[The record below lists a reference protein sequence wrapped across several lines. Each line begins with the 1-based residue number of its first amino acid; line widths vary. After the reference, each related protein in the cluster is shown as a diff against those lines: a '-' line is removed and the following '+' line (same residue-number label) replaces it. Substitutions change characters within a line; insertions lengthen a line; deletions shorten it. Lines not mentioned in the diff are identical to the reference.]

1 MAKLTA
7 FTAKA
12 KPQYVQRTSGGG
24 KWTVGMLII
33 SFLLVSSELSRWW
46 RGHEDHIFA
55 VEKGVG
61 HDLQINLDIVV
72 AMQCGDI
79 HINVQDAA
87 GDRIHA
93 AEMLKREPT
102 NWNQWVNKDGIHK
115 LGKDQHGKVVTG
127 EGWQF
132 DHDEGFGQEHIH
144 DIIAQAKRR
153 QKWAKTPRVRG
164 GVDSCRIF
172 GSLTVNKVLA
182 DFHITA
188 RGHGYQEFGS
198 QPAHLN
204 HQGMFKSLEC
214 ASCINKL
221 TW

>member
-1 MAKLTA
+1 MLKLTSTL
-7 FTAKA
+7 TAKA

-24 KWTVGMLII
+24 KWTVGMLIV
-33 SFLLVSSELSRWW
+33 SFLLFLSEFSGWW
-46 RGHEDHIFA
+46 RGHEDHTFA

-72 AMQCGDI
+72 AMQCVDI

-87 GDRIHA
+87 GDRILA

-115 LGKDQHGKVVTG
+115 LGKDQQGKVVTG
-127 EGWQF
+127 EGWQV

-144 DIIAQAKRR
+144 DIIAQANRR
-153 QKWAKTPRVRG
+153 QKWGKTPRVRG

-172 GSLTVNKVLA
+172 GSLTVNKVLG

-188 RGHGYQEFGS
+188 RGHGYQEFGGP
-198 QPAHLN
+198 PAHLD
-204 HQGMFKSLEC
+204 HQGKFTPLEFV
-214 ASCINKL
+214 NFD
-221 TW
+221 